1 VRRSLFAAAMLLVVA
16 ALAAPPAHARPASEI
31 AGVALHPWQLHDG
44 HVRDRVFDR
53 IAATGAKWVR
63 IDIPW
68 LWVEPDG
75 PSASHGHGDW
85 GTLDHIIR
93 GAEQRGL
100 KVIGIVAYTPEWAS
114 DTGDP
119 WTYPDS
125 QPFEEYFAAL
135 LRHYPEIPAWE
146 LWNEPNFARFS
157 VPGPDP
163 AKFVNFLRSARKV
176 HDAVGSHSKLISG
189 GVAPGG
195 GIDIWTW
202 LNQVAMRG
210 GLKLIDGY
218 GVHPYSGVAADDPR
232 SMMMQ
237 LEALHRRLGQLGR
250 PDLPLWL
257 TEYGAPSTPVSNGY
271 GPPLT
276 EAQQADRLRTAF
288 ALATRF
294 DWIENLT
301 WYEFRDDETG
311 SADAE
316 ENFGLIRSDLSS
328 KPAYTAF
335 RDVVAGA
342 TAKLRSRLTLASRIS
357 QARVPVATAAKVQ
370 GKKAKGKPKKKVK
383 RRRPPLKRKLVNR
396 ITVTGH
402 LTLPGTPWPMATITA
417 LLPRRNAAPR
427 PVTIVVKE
435 GYFWARFQDP
445 SLTSGTV
452 VLQYGGSS
460 AYLPVTTQAQVASS
474 ATTKR

>member
-1 VRRSLFAAAMLLVVA
+1 MVEPLPTEPPPDDEESFELPPQAASKAMAMTAAIGASKRRERVLRVIFHLVNRFRAQDRTTKPIKEVGIPGDQGWAGSADTNLVRRSLFAAAMLLVVA
-16 ALAAPPAHARPASEI
+16 ALAAPTAHARPASET

-44 HVRDRVFDR
+44 RVRDRVFDS

-68 LWVEPDG
+68 IWIEPDG
-75 PSASHGHGDW
+75 PTVSHGHGGW
-85 GTLDHIIR
+85 GALDPIIR
-93 GAEQRGL
+93 AAERRDL

-114 DTGDP
+114 DSGEP
-119 WTYPDS
+119 WSYPYS
-125 QPFEEYFAAL
+125 RPFEEYFAAL

-163 AKFVNFLRSARKV
+163 AAFVNYLRSARKV
-176 HDAVGSHSKLISG
+176 HDAVGSRAKLISG

-202 LNQVAMRG
+202 LDEVAMRG

-237 LEALHRRLGQLGR
+237 LETLHRRLAQLGR

-257 TEYGAPSTPVSNGY
+257 TEYGVPSTPVASNGY

-276 EAQQADRLRTAF
+276 EVQQADRLRTAYS
-288 ALATRF
+288 LASRF
-294 DWIENLT
+294 DWIENVT

-311 SADAE
+311 SPDPE
-316 ENFGLIRSDLSS
+316 ENFGLVRSDLTP

-342 TAKLRSRLTLASRIS
+342 TAKLQARLTLASRFS
-357 QARVPVATAAKVQ
+357 QARVLTPTATAAK
-370 GKKAKGKPKKKVK
+370 KKPKHHKKKRRVK
-383 RRRPPLKRKLVNR
+383 RRRQP
-396 ITVTGH
+396 
-402 LTLPGTPWPMATITA
+402 
-417 LLPRRNAAPR
+417 
-427 PVTIVVKE
+427 
-435 GYFWARFQDP
+435 
-445 SLTSGTV
+445 
-452 VLQYGGSS
+452 
-460 AYLPVTTQAQVASS
+460 
-474 ATTKR
+474 

>member
-1 VRRSLFAAAMLLVVA
+1 VRRSLYAAAMLLVVA
-16 ALAAPPAHARPASEI
+16 AFAAPTAHARPASEI
-31 AGVALHPWQLHDG
+31 AGVALHPWQLHNWQTRE
-44 HVRDRVFDR
+44 HVFRS

-68 LWVEPDG
+68 VWVEPDG
-75 PSASHGHGDW
+75 PTVSEGHGSW
-85 GTLDHIIR
+85 GSIDPIVR
-93 GAEQRGL
+93 GAESHGL

-114 DTGDP
+114 DSGDL
-119 WTYPDS
+119 WSYPDS
-125 QPFEEYFAAL
+125 GPFEAYFAAL
-135 LRHYPEIPAWE
+135 LRHYPEIQAWE
-146 LWNEPNFARFS
+146 LWNEPNFERFS
-157 VPGPDP
+157 KPGPD
-163 AKFVNFLRSARKV
+163 AARFVDFLRSARKV
-176 HDAVGSHSKLISG
+176 HDSVGSKAKLISG

-202 LNQVAMRG
+202 LNQVAIRG

-218 GVHPYSGVAADDPR
+218 GVHPYSAVAADDPR
-232 SMMMQ
+232 SLMMQ

-257 TEYGAPSTPVSNGY
+257 TEYGAPSTQVTNGY

-276 EAQQADRLRTAF
+276 EAQQADRLRTAYS
-288 ALATRF
+288 LATRF

-311 SADAE
+311 SSDAE
-316 ENFGLIRSDLSS
+316 ENFGLIRTDLTP

-335 RDVVAGA
+335 REVVAGA
-342 TAKLRSRLTLASRIS
+342 TAKLQARLTLASRFS
-357 QARVPVATAAKVQ
+357 QARVAVKASASRHPRHRR
-370 GKKAKGKPKKKVK
+370 KKTKHRKVK
-383 RRRPPLKRKLVNR
+383 RRRLVNR

-402 LTLPGTPWPMATITA
+402 LVLPGTPWPMATITA
-417 LLPRRNAAPR
+417 LLPRADLPPR
-427 PVTIVVKE
+427 RVTVQVKE
-435 GYFWARFQDP
+435 GYFWERFEGT

-452 VLQYGGSS
+452 QLQYGGST
-460 AYLPVTTQAQVASS
+460 AYLPVTASVQVPSS